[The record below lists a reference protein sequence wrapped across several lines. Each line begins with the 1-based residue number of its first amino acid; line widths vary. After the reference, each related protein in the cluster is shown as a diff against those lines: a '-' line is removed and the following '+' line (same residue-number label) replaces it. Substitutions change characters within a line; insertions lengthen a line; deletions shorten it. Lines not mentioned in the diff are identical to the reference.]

1 MNFSVTLMSDIFV
14 PIYYNHRKNDLGT
27 KKLKLSCIFSEHILQ
42 GSKNV
47 GKLHSLEKFLG
58 KYHKNSFIFKS
69 FYENIRRTF
78 IFLIVFLDFPC
89 KIELTGGGCYDR
101 KT

>member
-1 MNFSVTLMSDIFV
+1 MPVAVNRNVLSGQFKEILSLFVIVFMNFSVTLMSDIFV

-47 GKLHSLEKFLG
+47 GKLHLLENF
-58 KYHKNSFIFKS
+58 
-69 FYENIRRTF
+69 
-78 IFLIVFLDFPC
+78 
-89 KIELTGGGCYDR
+89 
-101 KT
+101 